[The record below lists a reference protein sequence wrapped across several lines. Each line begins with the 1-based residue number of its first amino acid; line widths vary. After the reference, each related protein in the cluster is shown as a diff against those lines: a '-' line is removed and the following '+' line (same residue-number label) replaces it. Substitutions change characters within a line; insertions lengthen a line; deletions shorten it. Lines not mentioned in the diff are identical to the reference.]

1 MQCERCGA
9 PREEGT
15 RVCARCG
22 NEFSQPAV
30 ENTSI
35 PSIDSVG
42 VEPQAEQ
49 ASLAECVAAQKDIPV
64 QEDVPTSDN
73 TSTSAVADVPSSD
86 GGSADAGAGAD
97 AMVEPVFNPVVTP
110 TQDSSA
116 TTVVPVVKS
125 AVTPGATVSPQMSGS
140 VTAGQNTNATSF
152 FASKKNRNL
161 AFIGAAIVVV
171 LVIAFN
177 VFNYFSGLIGPNDVK
192 QIISSDTEF
201 MQGGIIPSRYVAPST
216 YTVKDVVVEEQKD
229 VTADIRTEYGNMA
242 VGADSSH
249 VMRARIKATIANE
262 NFETTFVTNIL
273 VTKTPQGWKGL
284 APMAVAPKDATT
296 TPLKGV
302 DKSDNY
308 SSKVECSGS
317 DLQNNN
323 GTYTST
329 INVTSHDENWYGKT
343 DYSWSDVYTF
353 SNDKGW
359 SLDHSTKDDPT
370 IKVDWNMKG
379 KTYDYASTNDFFRH
393 DNISLTINDI
403 NDKTADISYSIA
415 SEPASSSSSA
425 KSINLSGRKTAT
437 IKAQRGGN
445 ISVEL
450 NDADNGVTITINGG
464 EKKRVAG
471 RGEVDALVVSIETQS
486 DDGTIFG
493 GKYSKHCVMI
503 EKAQ

>member
-9 PREEGT
+9 PREDNAS
-15 RVCARCG
+15 VCMRCG
-22 NEFSQPAV
+22 NKFPQT
-30 ENTSI
+30 TSSEDAGI
-35 PSIDSVG
+35 PSIDSFG
-42 VEPQAEQ
+42 ESPHAEQ
-49 ASLAECVAAQKDIPV
+49 TSSHGNSFV
-64 QEDVPTSDN
+64 QE
-73 TSTSAVADVPSSD
+73 VAPAQVDASSHID
-86 GGSADAGAGAD
+86 SADAI
-97 AMVEPVFNPVVTP
+97 EPVFNPKVASAV
-110 TQDSSA
+110 DSAA
-116 TTVVPVVKS
+116 TTVNPAATPAAAPVASPVS
-125 AVTPGATVSPQMSGS
+125 PVASPSPQANGSVPGA
-140 VTAGQNTNATSF
+140 QNSHATSF

-329 INVTSHDENWYGKT
+329 INVTSHDENWYGDT
-343 DYSWSDVYTF
+343 VCSWSDVYTF

-359 SLDHSTKDDPT
+359 SLDHSTEEDPT

-379 KTYDYASTNDFFRH
+379 KTYDYAHKNDFYRN

-415 SEPASSSSSA
+415 SEPASTSSSA

-437 IKAQRGGN
+437 IKAKRGGN
-445 ISVEL
+445 ISIEL
-450 NDADNGVTITINGG
+450 NDADNGVTITIDGG
-464 EKKRVAG
+464 EKQRVAG
-471 RGEVDALVVSIETQS
+471 RGEVNALVVSIETQS

>member
-9 PREEGT
+9 PREDNAS
-15 RVCARCG
+15 VCVRCG
-22 NEFSQPAV
+22 NKFPQP
-30 ENTSI
+30 TSSEDAGI
-35 PSIDSVG
+35 PSIDSFGDNSRSNQVTPH
-42 VEPQAEQ
+42 VDPSAQE
-49 ASLAECVAAQKDIPV
+49 VAPV
-64 QEDVPTSDN
+64 Q
-73 TSTSAVADVPSSD
+73 AGASSHID
-86 GGSADAGAGAD
+86 SADAI
-97 AMVEPVFNPVVTP
+97 EPVFNPVAGTVDP
-110 TQDSSA
+110 AA
-116 TTVVPVVKS
+116 TTVNPAATPVVS
-125 AVTPGATVSPQMSGS
+125 PVATPAASPVSPVVSPSPQASGS
-140 VTAGQNTNATSF
+140 VSGTQNSHATSF

-161 AFIGAAIVVV
+161 AFIGAAVVVV
-171 LVIAFN
+171 LIIAFN
-177 VFNYFSGLIGPNDVK
+177 VFNYFSGLISPNDVK
-192 QIISSDTEF
+192 QIISSDQEL
-201 MQGGIIPSRYVAPST
+201 MKNGIVPSQCVTQSPYAL
-216 YTVKDVVVEEQKD
+216 KDVVIEEQKD
-229 VTADIRTEYGNMA
+229 VTADIRNGYGDVPTAA
-242 VGADSSH
+242 VPTH
-249 VMRARIKATIANE
+249 VMRARIKATIVNDS
-262 NFETTFVTNIL
+262 FETTFVTNIL
-273 VTKTPQGWKGL
+273 VSKTSEGWKAL
-284 APMAVAPKDATT
+284 YPISKLPKDATT

-302 DKSDNY
+302 DKPSNTSSEASYSD
-308 SSKVECSGS
+308 S
-317 DLQNNN
+317 DLQNND
-323 GTYTST
+323 GRYTST

-379 KTYDYASTNDFFRH
+379 KTYDYTSTNDFFRH

-445 ISVEL
+445 ISIEL

>member
-9 PREEGT
+9 PREDNAS
-15 RVCARCG
+15 VCVRCG
-22 NEFSQPAV
+22 NKFPQP
-30 ENTSI
+30 TSSEDADI
-35 PSIDSVG
+35 PSIDSFGDNSRPNQVTPH
-42 VEPQAEQ
+42 VDPSAQEVAPLQAD
-49 ASLAECVAAQKDIPV
+49 ASSHID
-64 QEDVPTSDN
+64 
-73 TSTSAVADVPSSD
+73 
-86 GGSADAGAGAD
+86 SADAI
-97 AMVEPVFNPVVTP
+97 EPVFNPVAGAVDP
-110 TQDSSA
+110 AA
-116 TTVVPVVKS
+116 TTVNPAATPVVS
-125 AVTPGATVSPQMSGS
+125 PVATPAASPVSPVVSPSPQASGS
-140 VTAGQNTNATSF
+140 VSGTQNSHATSF

-161 AFIGAAIVVV
+161 AFIGAAIVVF
-171 LVIAFN
+171 LVIEFN
-177 VFNYFSGLIGPNDVK
+177 VFNYLSGLISPNDVK

-201 MQGGIIPSRYVAPST
+201 MQGGIIPSRYVTPST
-216 YTVKDVVVEEQKD
+216 YTVKDVVVKEQKD

-379 KTYDYASTNDFFRH
+379 KTYDYTSTNDFFRH

-403 NDKTADISYSIA
+403 NDETADISYSIA

-445 ISVEL
+445 ISIEL

>member
-9 PREEGT
+9 PREDNAS
-15 RVCARCG
+15 VCVRCG
-22 NEFSQPAV
+22 NKFPQPSSCEDA
-30 ENTSI
+30 SI
-35 PSIDSVG
+35 PSIDSFGDNSRPNQVTPH
-42 VEPQAEQ
+42 VDPSAQEVAPAQVD
-49 ASLAECVAAQKDIPV
+49 ASSHMD
-64 QEDVPTSDN
+64 
-73 TSTSAVADVPSSD
+73 
-86 GGSADAGAGAD
+86 SADAI
-97 AMVEPVFNPVVTP
+97 EPVFNPTVASAVDP
-110 TQDSSA
+110 AA
-116 TTVVPVVKS
+116 TTVNPAATPAAAAVASPVSPVAS
-125 AVTPGATVSPQMSGS
+125 PSPQANGSVPGA
-140 VTAGQNTNATSF
+140 QNSHATSF

-161 AFIGAAIVVV
+161 AFIGVAIVVV

-177 VFNYFSGLIGPNDVK
+177 VFNYFSGLISPNDVK
-192 QIISSDTEF
+192 QIISSDTAF
-201 MQGGIIPSRYVAPST
+201 MQDGIISSRYVSPSK
-216 YTVKDVVVEEQKD
+216 YTVKDVAVEEQKD
-229 VTADIRTEYGNMA
+229 VTAEMRKDYGYNA
-242 VGADSSH
+242 FGTTATNIVS
-249 VMRARIKATIANE
+249 VRVKATIVND
-262 NFETTFVTNIL
+262 NFETTFTGQLL

-284 APMAVAPKDATT
+284 APIAVSPKDATT

-308 SSKVECSGS
+308 SSEVECSDG

>member
-9 PREEGT
+9 PREDNAS
-15 RVCARCG
+15 VCVRCG
-22 NEFSQPAV
+22 NKFPQPSSCEDA
-30 ENTSI
+30 SI
-35 PSIDSVG
+35 PSIDSFGDNSRPNQVTPH
-42 VEPQAEQ
+42 VDPSAQEVAPAQVD
-49 ASLAECVAAQKDIPV
+49 ASSHMD
-64 QEDVPTSDN
+64 
-73 TSTSAVADVPSSD
+73 
-86 GGSADAGAGAD
+86 SADAI
-97 AMVEPVFNPVVTP
+97 EPVFNPTVASAVDP
-110 TQDSSA
+110 AA
-116 TTVVPVVKS
+116 TTVNPAATPAAAAVASPVSPVAS
-125 AVTPGATVSPQMSGS
+125 PSPQANGSVPGA
-140 VTAGQNTNATSF
+140 QNSHATSF

-161 AFIGAAIVVV
+161 AFIGVAIVVV

-177 VFNYFSGLIGPNDVK
+177 VFNYFSGLISPNDVK
-192 QIISSDTEF
+192 QIISSDTAF
-201 MQGGIIPSRYVAPST
+201 MQDGIISSRYVSPSK
-216 YTVKDVVVEEQKD
+216 YTVKDVAVEEQKD
-229 VTADIRTEYGNMA
+229 VTAEMRKDYGYNA
-242 VGADSSH
+242 FGTTATNIVS
-249 VMRARIKATIANE
+249 VRVKATIVND
-262 NFETTFVTNIL
+262 NFETTFTGQLL

>member
-9 PREEGT
+9 PREDNAS
-15 RVCARCG
+15 VCVRCG
-22 NEFSQPAV
+22 NKFPQP
-30 ENTSI
+30 TSSEDAGI
-35 PSIDSVG
+35 PSIDSFGDNSRSNQVTPH
-42 VEPQAEQ
+42 VDPSAQE
-49 ASLAECVAAQKDIPV
+49 VAPV
-64 QEDVPTSDN
+64 Q
-73 TSTSAVADVPSSD
+73 AGASSHID
-86 GGSADAGAGAD
+86 SADAI
-97 AMVEPVFNPVVTP
+97 EPVFNPVAGTVDP
-110 TQDSSA
+110 AA
-116 TTVVPVVKS
+116 TTVNPAATSVVSPVATPAASPVS
-125 AVTPGATVSPQMSGS
+125 PVASPSPQANGSVPGA
-140 VTAGQNTNATSF
+140 QNSHATSF

-161 AFIGAAIVVV
+161 AFIGVAIVVV

-177 VFNYFSGLIGPNDVK
+177 VFNYFSGLISPNDVK
-192 QIISSDTEF
+192 QIISSDTAF
-201 MQGGIIPSRYVAPST
+201 MQDGIISSRYVSPSK
-216 YTVKDVVVEEQKD
+216 YTVKDVAVEEQKD
-229 VTADIRTEYGNMA
+229 VTAEMRKDYGYNA
-242 VGADSSH
+242 FGTTATNIVS
-249 VMRARIKATIANE
+249 VRVKATIVND
-262 NFETTFVTNIL
+262 NFETTFTGQLL

-284 APMAVAPKDATT
+284 APIAVSPKDATT

-308 SSKVECSGS
+308 SSEVECSDS
-317 DLQNNN
+317 DLQNND
-323 GTYTST
+323 GRYTST

-379 KTYDYASTNDFFRH
+379 KTYDYTSTNDFFRH

-445 ISVEL
+445 ISIEL